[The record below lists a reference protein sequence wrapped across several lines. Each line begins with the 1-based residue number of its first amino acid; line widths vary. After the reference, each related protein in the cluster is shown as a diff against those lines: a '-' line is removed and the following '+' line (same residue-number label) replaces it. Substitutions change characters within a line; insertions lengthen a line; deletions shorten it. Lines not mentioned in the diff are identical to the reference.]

1 MSEEKIKVLLADD
14 HTILRAGLRRILES
28 EPDMEVIG
36 EAATGADAVKKTHQ
50 LKPDVVIMDVS
61 LPGQDGL
68 QTLRELV
75 SPPGPRVLVLSAR
88 LEYQVI
94 AEAVSAGAF
103 GYLAKDSMDSELI
116 SAIRTVMHG
125 GTVFSASV
133 SRILADTSH
142 LASLQPPRSVE
153 SLTTREREVFLLL
166 AEGKTPT
173 EVASALIVSPKT
185 VHTHRQH
192 IMEKLALRT
201 TTELIRFALR
211 EGLIKAV

>member
-1 MSEEKIKVLLADD
+1 MSHQEKIRLLLADD
-14 HTILRAGLRRILES
+14 HTILRAGLRRILET

-36 EAATGADAVKKTHQ
+36 EAATGSDAVKKTRQ
-50 LKPDVVIMDVS
+50 LKPDVVIMDVNI
-61 LPGQDGL
+61 PGQEGIE
-68 QTLRELV
+68 TLREIV
-75 SPPGPRVLVLSAR
+75 NPPGVRPLVLSAR
-88 LEYQVI
+88 LEHQVI
-94 AEAVSAGAF
+94 AEAVTAGAF

-116 SAIRTVMHG
+116 SAIRAIMNG

-142 LASLQPPRSVE
+142 LESMAPRSVE
-153 SLTTREREVFLLL
+153 SLTSREKEVFLLL

-173 EVASALIVSPKT
+173 EVANSLNVSPKT

-201 TTELIRFALR
+201 TTELIRYALR
-211 EGLIKAV
+211 EGLIKTV